1 MNQDRETRDRLLN
14 AAAALFSERGFKNV
28 TVRDICRSAKA
39 NVAAVNYHFGDKLGL
54 YREVLQRAIDGMR
67 RTNQEARAAGE
78 GCAPEEKLRRY
89 IVIFLH
95 NVLKPENAMLHRLV
109 QREIQDPTPVLDA
122 VVEQGVRPRIEYL
135 AGLVAELLGG
145 APDDRRVLR
154 CVGSIQ
160 AQSIVYLPNPVAARL
175 GFSFKPT
182 TGEIEAAADHIA
194 AFSIGGVRA
203 LRAARAPDAGPR
215 QQLSRVRRHVLT

>member
-1 MNQDRETRDRLLN
+1 
-14 AAAALFSERGFKNV
+14 
-28 TVRDICRSAKA
+28 
-39 NVAAVNYHFGDKLGL
+39 
-54 YREVLQRAIDGMR
+54 
-67 RTNQEARAAGE
+67 
-78 GCAPEEKLRRY
+78 
-89 IVIFLH
+89 
-95 NVLKPENAMLHRLV
+95 
-109 QREIQDPTPVLDA
+109 TPVLDA